1 MSEALKITRRL
12 KPESI
17 FEAKFMTN
25 RFYPEK
31 QIQNSQVARPVSG
44 RVFVWLTVIT
54 VAGAL
59 LSCGFVI
66 SARQHFEAISIGYQS
81 EELRRQ
87 AFQLEEKRRQL
98 ELDYAR
104 ASSLVEIEKHARK
117 IGLEQP
123 HINASNIRRPAN
135 VEAKPKAGR

>member
-1 MSEALKITRRL
+1 
-12 KPESI
+12 
-17 FEAKFMTN
+17 MTN
-25 RFYPEK
+25 RFYLDK
-31 QIQNSQVARPVSG
+31 QIHNSQVARPVSG
-44 RVFVWLTVIT
+44 RVFVWLAILT

-104 ASSLVEIEKHARK
+104 ASSPIEIEKRARK

-123 HINASNIRRPAN
+123 HSNAASNIRRPCN
-135 VEAKPKAGR
+135 VDAKPKAEAKPKARR